1 MKYIVTLFDN
11 IKKCMKSLKNKPLFA
26 FGLHSLPR
34 PWSGGVY
41 ITDLILISGTLL
53 SQGSL

>member
-1 MKYIVTLFDN
+1 MKYTVTLFDN